1 MDRRDDY
8 KEGIFINRAG
18 KGRYQKKGDIEK
30 VIRYVLRERSD
41 EDRRSELIS
50 WGAFGLPEWESAE
63 GIIKAFC
70 DVQNCYRRKGRF
82 GRRLDHEIYNFT
94 PFEVESLKSKSL
106 LVLEKAA
113 RKMAGMIYSEGY
125 CVIYGIHQE
134 DEGGV
139 HVHFVVNTVSWRTGR
154 KRHENMERTR
164 FHRQLFARIV
174 RHEMRHFLDL
184 DELFSRED
192 LPVARTAEELEAF
205 LS

>member
-1 MDRRDDY
+1 MGRRDDY
-8 KEGIFINRAG
+8 KEGLFINRAG
-18 KGRYQKKGDIEK
+18 KGRYQKPGDIEQ

-41 EDRRSELIS
+41 EGRRSELIS

-63 GIIKAFC
+63 GIIKAFS
-70 DVQNCYRRKGRF
+70 DVQSCYRRKDRF

-94 PFEVESLKSKSL
+94 PSEAETLRCKSPL
-106 LVLEKAA
+106 ALEKAA
-113 RKMAGMIYSEGY
+113 RKMAGVIYSEGY

-164 FHRQLFARIV
+164 FHGQLFARIV
-174 RHEMRHFLDL
+174 RHEMRRLPDL

-192 LPVARTAEELEAF
+192 IPVARTAEELEAL